1 MATTSQLT
9 SRFAIFTDHRRRKI
23 KLENCIFKF
32 KIDYDKE
39 QLAKESKLYHYKP
52 INTETLNNIYNV
64 SESDNDDLS
73 FIQKD
78 ETWWKDQESWNT
90 GYKLKEDNVND
101 LPESERLTNLFKRI
115 VGTEHIKPNFFTQTK
130 GTEVKTHIDVGTLC
144 AINFMIRGGETPVR
158 FDDADS
164 VVVEKYT
171 VALLD
176 VSRNH
181 SVPIQTGEDRL
192 LFKLRFTHNKY
203 EEVKEAI
210 KQYQLDWMM
219 A

>member
-1 MATTSQLT
+1 MATTSQSI
-9 SRFAIFTDHRRRKI
+9 SRFAIFTDHIRRKI

-39 QLAKESKLYHYKP
+39 QLEKESKLFHYKP
-52 INTETLNNIYNV
+52 INTETLNNIYDV
-64 SESDNDDLS
+64 SESDKDDLS

-78 ETWWKDQESWNT
+78 TTWWRDQESWNT
-90 GYKLKEDNVND
+90 GYKLKDENVND
-101 LPESERLTNLFKRI
+101 LPESQRLTDLFKRI
-115 VGTEHIKPNFFTQTK
+115 VGTENIKPNFFTQTK

-144 AINFMIRGGETPVR
+144 AINFMIKGGETPVR
-158 FDDADS
+158 FDDADA
-164 VVVEKYT
+164 VFVENYT
-171 VALLD
+171 VALLN
-176 VSRNH
+176 VSKNH
-181 SVPIQTGEDRL
+181 GVPVQTGEDRL

>member
-1 MATTSQLT
+1 
-9 SRFAIFTDHRRRKI
+9 
-23 KLENCIFKF
+23 
-32 KIDYDKE
+32 
-39 QLAKESKLYHYKP
+39 
-52 INTETLNNIYNV
+52 
-64 SESDNDDLS
+64 LS
-73 FIQKD
+73 FIDKDTNWWRDQK
-78 ETWWKDQESWNT
+78 SWNT
-90 GYKLKEDNVND
+90 GYKLKNENIND
-101 LPESERLTNLFKRI
+101 LPESQRLTNLFKRI
-115 VGTEHIKPNFFTQTK
+115 VKTENIKPNFFTQTK

-144 AINFMIRGGETPVR
+144 AINFMIKGGETPVR

-164 VVVEKYT
+164 VIVEKYT

-181 SVPIQTGEDRL
+181 SVPVQTGEDRL

-219 A
+219 S